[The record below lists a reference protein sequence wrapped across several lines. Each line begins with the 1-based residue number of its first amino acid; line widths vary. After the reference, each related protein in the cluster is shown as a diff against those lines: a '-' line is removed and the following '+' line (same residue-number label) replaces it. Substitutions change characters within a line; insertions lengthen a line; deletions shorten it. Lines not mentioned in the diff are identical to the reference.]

1 MSTKIVL
8 LGSNGQIGRVLTK
21 ALIERYGQ
29 DNVIGSDIRHPDQQ
43 IGKFEIVDVTDPARV
58 EQFVG
63 DHKAN
68 HIYHLAALLSAKGEA
83 NPMMTWDINMGGLLN
98 VLNTSV
104 KLKVPRVFFPS
115 SIAVFGDTTPKI
127 NTPQES
133 PLLPSTVYGMS
144 KVAGENWCNYYHK
157 KYGLDVRS
165 LRYPGVIGYQ
175 SIPEGGTTDYAV
187 EIFHAAIKDNHYQC
201 FLGPDTTLPM
211 LYMPDAVKAT
221 LDLMSADANRLSV
234 RYSYNLGSMAFS
246 PSEIA
251 AEIQRH
257 IPNFT
262 MDYQPDFRQ
271 GIAESWSQS
280 INDDRARKDWDW
292 MPDFDLQK
300 MTIDMIYNIKKI
312 YF

>member
-21 ALIERYGQ
+21 ALIERFGQ
-29 DNVIGSDIRHPDQQ
+29 DHVIGSDIRYPDEQ
-43 IGKFEIVDVTDPARV
+43 IGQFEIVDVTDPARV
-58 EQFVG
+58 EQFIG
-63 DHKAN
+63 DHKAD

-83 NPMMTWDINMGGLLN
+83 NPMLTWNINMGGLLN
-98 VLNTSV
+98 VLDSSV

-115 SIAVFGDTTPKI
+115 SIAVFGNTTPKS

-133 PLLPSTVYGMS
+133 PLLPTTVYGMS

-157 KYGLDVRS
+157 RYGLDVRS

-187 EIFHAAIKDNHYQC
+187 EIFHAAIKEKHYQC
-201 FLGPDTTLPM
+201 FLGPNTKLPM

-221 LDLMSADANRLSV
+221 IDLMAADADRLSV
-234 RYSYNLGSMAFS
+234 RYSYNLGSMSFS
-246 PSEIA
+246 PIEIA
-251 AEIQRH
+251 TEIQRH
-257 IPNFT
+257 IPDFT
-262 MDYQPDFRQ
+262 IDYQPDFRQ
-271 GIAESWSQS
+271 SIAESWSQS
-280 INDDRARKDWDW
+280 IDDQRARDDWDW
-292 MPDFDLQK
+292 SPDFDLSK
-300 MTIDMIYNIKKI
+300 MTKDMIHNINKI

>member
-63 DHKAN
+63 DHKAD

-83 NPMMTWDINMGGLLN
+83 NPMMTWNINMGGLLN

-127 NTPQES
+127 NTPQDS

-280 INDDRARKDWDW
+280 INDERARKDWDW

-300 MTIDMIYNIKKI
+300 MTIDMIHNIKKI